1 MKKSARPLKKTE
13 FSPRIFCSRPN
24 DWMSIAAIMLLGAL
38 VGLVLSLFLPPKYE
52 ATAKLTT
59 NLEIV
64 TGTNVTEIMVDSQV
78 DLIGTLVFHQDV
90 INQVLQSLDEQGLS
104 YTANELTQK
113 TKIERQLM
121 STLIKVR
128 DNDPEVA
135 SLIATTWAEKAY
147 DRLSE
152 AYPHALALSEA
163 KASQAMLKG
172 CLEDTSKKDL
182 PFCLAL
188 TPGTAEQLRSESES
202 VILQESPLSL
212 GLTGELNISQYQPA
226 PSPERPVAFQQSILI
241 LAGAVAGLVIALL
254 LGELLAKELDR
265 D

>member
-1 MKKSARPLKKTE
+1 
-13 FSPRIFCSRPN
+13 
-24 DWMSIAAIMLLGAL
+24 MSIAAIMLLGAL
-38 VGLVLSLFLPPKYE
+38 VGLILSLFLPPKYE

-90 INQVLQSLDEQGLS
+90 INQVIKSLDEEGLS

-113 TKIERQLM
+113 TQIERQLM

-128 DNDPEVA
+128 DIDPKVA

-147 DRLSE
+147 ERLSE
-152 AYPHALALSEA
+152 AYPHGLALSEA
-163 KASQAMLKG
+163 KASQAMLTG
-172 CLEDTSKKDL
+172 CLVDTSKQNL
-182 PFCLAL
+182 PFCQAL
-188 TPGTAEQLRSESES
+188 TPEKAEQLRSEAES

-226 PSPERPVAFQQSILI
+226 PIPERPVAFQQSILI
-241 LAGAVAGLVIALL
+241 LAGAVVGLVIALL
-254 LGELLAKELDR
+254 LGELLAKEQDR